1 MQYHGRPRGSEQNM
15 EKKGTGTG
23 TGSGQPGRKRDEAE
37 GYKMRLR
44 ECALE
49 GFVGPCL
56 VSFSSTFTLLFSLLR
71 TPLRLLLFSSLFS
84 FVTSFS
90 LFLSITRFDLLSTP
104 RLSCLRACLATDHR
118 LSPSSLVPLTM
129 TSQHGLLRKL
139 NFLLL
144 PLLSSSLVSLVYAQ
158 NHASTLLPA
167 ASGSFPSCAV
177 DCSRLHQAETN
188 CVASTGSETT
198 NQKDAV
204 SCFCASG
211 LLSQLHHS
219 PNGTCDDTCADTSDR
234 QLLQTWFANY
244 CSSGDENVRRN
255 TNAAS
260 EGSLDSNPSTFTTH
274 KLMARDGSPTWYA
287 AFSFLFPP
295 TRKPPVN
302 K

>member
-1 MQYHGRPRGSEQNM
+1 MPWKALSGR
-15 EKKGTGTG
+15 
-23 TGSGQPGRKRDEAE
+23 AW
-37 GYKMRLR
+37 
-44 ECALE
+44 
-49 GFVGPCL
+49 F
-56 VSFSSTFTLLFSLLR
+56 LFL
-71 TPLRLLLFSSLFS
+71 PPSLF
-84 FVTSFS
+84 FS
-90 LFLSITRFDLLSTP
+90 LFYVLLFVFFFFLLSSRSLP
-104 RLSCLRACLATDHR
+104 LFLCFSQSLVSISSLHPVYLVSGHAWLLITDHHR
-118 LSPSSLVPLTM
+118 LHSSLTM

-139 NFLLL
+139 NFFLL

-198 NQKDAV
+198 NHKDAV